1 MSQTPD
7 LSISLS
13 KSSLPQSNFI
23 VSQDP
28 SLSHNMIEEAWRKA
42 EEIKKEK
49 QRRLKMSSSG
59 ASSSRKRSD
68 KENEGNNC
76 EELQAIMDSAWVQT
90 RDTVFRKKRNSV
102 ASSGKNSA
110 RANGDLPSARHIE
123 LEEIDEKEESFK
135 LMVEN
140 VDPSPLK
147 ELKMGNNG

>member
-1 MSQTPD
+1 M
-7 LSISLS
+7 
-13 KSSLPQSNFI
+13 
-23 VSQDP
+23 SQDP

-49 QRRLKMSSSG
+49 QRRLKLSNSG
-59 ASSSRKRSD
+59 ASSARKRSD

-76 EELQAIMDSAWVQT
+76 GEELQAIIDSAWVQT
-90 RDTVFRKKRNSV
+90 RDTVFRKKRSSV

-110 RANGDLPSARHIE
+110 RGNGDLQSARHIE

-135 LMVEN
+135 LTIDN

-147 ELKMGNNG
+147 ELKIGIDGQLNEIMLNSMDKETL

>member
-1 MSQTPD
+1 M
-7 LSISLS
+7 
-13 KSSLPQSNFI
+13 
-23 VSQDP
+23 SQDP

-49 QRRLKMSSSG
+49 QRRLKLSNSG
-59 ASSSRKRSD
+59 ASSARKHSD

-76 EELQAIMDSAWVQT
+76 GEELQAIIDSAWVQT
-90 RDTVFRKKRNSV
+90 RDTVFRKKRSSV

-110 RANGDLPSARHIE
+110 RGNGDLQSARHIE

-135 LMVEN
+135 LTIDN

-147 ELKMGNNG
+147 ELKIGIDGQLNEKMLNSMDKETL

>member
-1 MSQTPD
+1 M
-7 LSISLS
+7 
-13 KSSLPQSNFI
+13 
-23 VSQDP
+23 SQDP

-49 QRRLKMSSSG
+49 QRRLKLSNSG
-59 ASSSRKRSD
+59 ASSARKRSD

-76 EELQAIMDSAWVQT
+76 GEELQAIIDSAWVQT
-90 RDTVFRKKRNSV
+90 RDTVFRKKRSSV

-110 RANGDLPSARHIE
+110 RGNGDLQSARHIE

-135 LMVEN
+135 LTIDN

-147 ELKMGNNG
+147 ELKIGIDGQLNENMLNSMDKETL